1 MIWGLLAI
9 CILSLVKC
17 LFNSFVHLRIWA
29 LVVLIIFKMSVL
41 PCNCCSVTQLC
52 LTLCNPMDCSTP
64 SFPVVHQLPK
74 LAQIRVHRVGDAIQP
89 SHPLCP
95 LLLLLS
101 IFPGISVFSNE
112 LALCIRWP
120 KDWSFSFSISPSNE
134 YSGLVSFRMDL
145 LDLFAVQ
152 GTLRNLL

>member
-1 MIWGLLAI
+1 MIWGLLTI
-9 CILSLVKC
+9 CILSLVKY
-17 LFNSFVHLRIWA
+17 LFSSFVHLRIWA

-52 LTLCNPMDCSTP
+52 LTLCDPMDCSTP

-74 LAQIRVHRVGDAIQP
+74 LAQIHVHRVGDAIQP

-101 IFPGISVFSNE
+101 IFSGISVFSNE
-112 LALCIRWP
+112 LALWIRWP